1 MTTTLLPPRTD
12 PGPRPELA
20 PEPLPAGPPRRGTAE
35 RAAVVAAALAM
46 VFQPILQPTG
56 PGHTSPVDLFT
67 LATLLFTGVWAA
79 TSGRRLGAPYVL
91 PMALLIIGGGIA
103 GLAGP
108 LPGTSLL
115 QLVQD
120 LVLIAWTAALYN
132 LGRRPHVLGTLT
144 AAFAY
149 SAIGWAAL
157 LDLASVAHISAIEG
171 ISEADGNRLL
181 FTFGDPNYAA
191 AYWVVAILVVYAT
204 CRPRRRAARL
214 AGYTLLLWA
223 FALSESNG
231 GLLELVIAVVFVAAV
246 RMWRRHGLV
255 PAIAMVLV
263 TAALLTTALN
273 AVPLGTVQNW
283 AAQSGQP
290 LLVNSI
296 GRSDNSTSQRSTLIA
311 ESMQLYFSDGV
322 LGSGPRTTKQLLTD
336 RQYPYAKEAHD
347 DYLAALTERGPL
359 GVIGIVMLVLAGF
372 LRSSRVL
379 RAPPGRGAFGTQV
392 PRPAGLVAALLA
404 MGVAGAYYQV
414 LHFRFVWILLAFV
427 AVLAAGPAR
436 ELVAERAGG
445 LGTLAR
451 IGRGPLRGGE
461 AGLRT
466 PGGPARFDPGPARG
480 GEAGLF
486 PPRTGAGDAGGPAGL
501 DPGPVRG
508 AEARPG
514 APGTGVGDPGG
525 PGGLDPGPARG
536 GEAGA
541 RPGSGVSRGSTT
553 GAGLGAPG
561 RVPLGAAPSPPAIRP
576 SGPPQAAG
584 GRGSRGSAR
593 PPAGTTQSPRG
604 GTGTA
609 GLGRRSMATNLA
621 AQGAALLVVSVASL
635 LVARLS
641 GAAVLG
647 EYTLLRVLPWLVG
660 VVVSCGL
667 PVASTYFLA
676 ARPDDRRL
684 RPTLTLLGV
693 ASALLGTALWVA
705 MTPLL
710 QRALFSA
717 LPKTLIAFMGVTVAT
732 QLLTVWAKACCQG
745 RADMRGANLVIVC
758 EELLFLPAYAG
769 ALALGMRGIEA
780 VAAGMVVGGLAAT
793 VTGLARLALTGFG
806 RDWARPS
813 RDVAGEVLRYGAR
826 GQLGNVLMLVN
837 LRLDFVVLGAIAGPA
852 VLGVYAV
859 ASKFAEL
866 MRLPAA
872 ALNYVLYPRFAR
884 EEPREAAAD
893 ARHLLPRA
901 LLGTLL
907 LTPVVAGAA
916 VVALPVL
923 YGRAFHGAVVP
934 ALILLIGLAVEG
946 AAAVSSAYLCGA
958 GRPGA
963 NSLGMG
969 MGVVITVV
977 LDVLLIPRHGAVG
990 AAVASS
996 AAYLVTTCMLTTI
1009 SRAVARRA
1017 DEKEE

>member
-1 MTTTLLPPRTD
+1 MTTTALLP
-12 PGPRPELA
+12 RPA
-20 PEPLPAGPPRRGTAE
+20 PDASPEPEALPAAAPKRGTSE
-35 RAAVVAAALAM
+35 RAAVVAASLAM

-79 TSGRRLGAPYVL
+79 TCGRRLGAPYVL
-91 PMALLIIGGGIA
+91 PMSLLIIGGGIA

-120 LVLIAWTAALYN
+120 LVLIAWTAALFN
-132 LGRRPHVLGTLT
+132 LARRPHALGTLT
-144 AAFAY
+144 AALAY
-149 SAIGWAAL
+149 SAVGWAAL
-157 LDLASVAHISAIEG
+157 LDLASVAHISAVEG

-204 CRPRRRAARL
+204 RRPRRRAARL
-214 AGYTLLLWA
+214 AGYALLLWA

-231 GLLELVIAVVFVAAV
+231 GLLELVIGVVFVAAV
-246 RMWRRHGLV
+246 RVWRRHGLV
-255 PAIAMVLV
+255 ASIAMVLA

-296 GRSDNSTSQRSTLIA
+296 GRSDNSTSQRGTLIS
-311 ESMQLYFSDGV
+311 ESMQLYYSNGV
-322 LGSGPRTTKQLLTD
+322 LGTGPRTTKQLLTD

-359 GVIGIVMLVLAGF
+359 GVIGIVTLVLAGVM
-372 LRSSRVL
+372 RSGRVL
-379 RAPPGRGAFGTQV
+379 RAPPGRGAFGAQV

-404 MGVAGAYYQV
+404 MAVAGAYYQV

-436 ELVAERAGG
+436 ELVARS
-445 LGTLAR
+445 
-451 IGRGPLRGGE
+451 GRF
-461 AGLRT
+461 
-466 PGGPARFDPGPARG
+466 PAP
-480 GEAGLF
+480 
-486 PPRTGAGDAGGPAGL
+486 
-501 DPGPVRG
+501 
-508 AEARPG
+508 
-514 APGTGVGDPGG
+514 
-525 PGGLDPGPARG
+525 
-536 GEAGA
+536 
-541 RPGSGVSRGSTT
+541 
-553 GAGLGAPG
+553 
-561 RVPLGAAPSPPAIRP
+561 GAAPTRPSPPPAPPFRSAALRP
-576 SGPPQAAG
+576 APPAPAPFSSVPSPPSPPRPAAPPPGAG
-584 GRGSRGSAR
+584 GR
-593 PPAGTTQSPRG
+593 PPAAPPPPTTLSGLSPALRAPG
-604 GTGTA
+604 SPGHRRAPGPT
-609 GLGRRSMATNLA
+609 GLGRRSVVTNLA
-621 AQGAALLVVSVASL
+621 AQGVALLVVSVASL

-647 EYTLLRVLPWLVG
+647 QYTLLRVLPWLVG

-684 RPTLTLLGV
+684 RPTLAVLAAAGAV
-693 ASALLGTALWVA
+693 LGTALWLVL
-705 MTPLL
+705 TPLL
-710 QRALFSA
+710 QRVLFA
-717 LPKTLIAFMGVTVAT
+717 GLPKTLIALMGVTVVT
-732 QLLTVWAKACCQG
+732 QLLTVWGKACCQG
-745 RADMRGANLVIVC
+745 SGDMRGANLVIVC

-769 ALALGMRGIEA
+769 ALALGLHGIEA
-780 VAAGMVVGGLAAT
+780 VAAGMVGGGLAAT
-793 VTGLARLALTGFG
+793 VTALTRLALTGFG
-806 RDWARPS
+806 RGWARPT
-813 RDVAGEVLRYGAR
+813 REMAGEVLRYGAR

-837 LRLDFVVLGAIAGPA
+837 LRLDFVVLGALAGPA

-884 EEPREAAAD
+884 QEPREASAD
-893 ARHLLPRA
+893 ARRLLPRA
-901 LLGTLL
+901 LAGTLL

-916 VVALPVL
+916 VLALPVL
-923 YGRAFHGAVVP
+923 YGRAFHGAVLP
-934 ALILLIGLAVEG
+934 ALILLVGLAVEG
-946 AAAVSSAYLCGA
+946 AAAVSSAHLCGV

-969 MGVVITVV
+969 AGVVITVV
-977 LDVLLIPRHGAVG
+977 LDILLIPRHGAVG

-996 AAYLVTTCMLTTI
+996 VAYLVTTSMLTTI
-1009 SRAVARRA
+1009 SHAVARRA
-1017 DEKEE
+1017 SNRAAPPTASRDEEEEEE